1 MERQKDRRGVFRERQ
16 KELKEKMGPGERR
29 AANKKS
35 PGKGA
40 GFLIAVLAAAAVLAA
55 LRGGKIPGN
64 YNGRAPKIE
73 KSMETERNMEIEEN
87 VEMKDPAE
95 TGEAGKTE
103 ADVPLPVNEEEE
115 ALLKSLYQV
124 MEKKELDQAA
134 EILNSQEELLKTL
147 VQETLGGKKYLYW
160 QEETAGGLTGHMKEL
175 TGETEGRGLAVTR
188 FNTVFYGEFS
198 GGKPEGDCTAVQA
211 MVLAEPRFTYADGEW
226 KNGKMN
232 GHGKTGY
239 RYYENAPEAGFVM
252 AEKEGT
258 YQENLMDGDFA
269 YTAKNAGGEQLCW
282 HMQAK
287 DGVTVLSE
295 EWIYQ
300 KNNGTYML
308 PSKEAP
314 ERAYVLSENQAET
327 IMWNNLIVW
336 DEQ

>member
-1 MERQKDRRGVFRERQ
+1 MLFRSWHSRYGRKGRNEIRLERQKDRRGVFRERQ

-64 YNGRAPKIE
+64 YNGCAPEIE
-73 KSMETERNMEIEEN
+73 KNMETEKNMEIEEN
-87 VEMKDPAE
+87 MEMEDPVE
-95 TGEAGKTE
+95 TGEAEKTE
-103 ADVPLPVNEEEE
+103 ETKAGVPLPVNEEEE

-211 MVLAEPRFTYADGEW
+211 DRKSV
-226 KNGKMN
+226 
-232 GHGKTGY
+232 
-239 RYYENAPEAGFVM
+239 V
-252 AEKEGT
+252 
-258 YQENLMDGDFA
+258 
-269 YTAKNAGGEQLCW
+269 
-282 HMQAK
+282 
-287 DGVTVLSE
+287 
-295 EWIYQ
+295 
-300 KNNGTYML
+300 
-308 PSKEAP
+308 
-314 ERAYVLSENQAET
+314 
-327 IMWNNLIVW
+327 
-336 DEQ
+336 

>member
-1 MERQKDRRGVFRERQ
+1 MFRERRA
-16 KELKEKMGPGERR
+16 ELGDKRM
-29 AANKKS
+29 AHKKS
-35 PGKGA
+35 PGRGA

-55 LRGGKIPGN
+55 LRRGKIPGN
-64 YNGRAPKIE
+64 YNGCAPEIE
-73 KSMETERNMEIEEN
+73 KNMETEKNMEIEEN
-87 VEMKDPAE
+87 MEMEDPVE
-95 TGEAGKTE
+95 TGEAEKTE
-103 ADVPLPVNEEEE
+103 ETKAGVPLPVNEEEE
-115 ALLKSLYQV
+115 ALLKSLCQA
-124 MEKKELDQAA
+124 MEKRELDQAA
-134 EILNSQEELLKTL
+134 EILNSQEDILKTL

-160 QEETAGGLTGHMKEL
+160 QEETAGELTGRMEEL

-188 FNTVFYGEFS
+188 FNTVFFGEFS
-198 GGKPEGDCTAVQA
+198 KGKPEGDCAAVQA
-211 MVLAEPRFTYADGEW
+211 MILAEPRFTYADGEW

-258 YQENLMDGDFA
+258 YQENLLEGDFA
-269 YTAKNAGGEQLCW
+269 YTAKNAEGEQLCW